1 MATATRTTR
10 QGRRSAAPDAVA
22 AAAVDLARA
31 AAEEIA
37 EPGAVGE
44 HLGVRAEG
52 ERLVSH
58 MFDCTAKGYRGWR
71 WTVTLARA
79 PRARVA
85 TVCEAELLP
94 GDDALL
100 APPWVPWADRLRPG
114 DLGATDVL
122 PRVADDVRL
131 EPGFTATGDEDVDQV
146 GFHELGLGRPRVL
159 SREGRHEAA
168 TRWHDGDFGPGSPT
182 AKAAA
187 APCRT
192 CGFYLSLAG
201 ALRQEFGICANEW
214 SPADGHVVANDF
226 GCGAHSETDIERR
239 AEPLPPPVLDEVGYD
254 PLVR

>member
-10 QGRRSAAPDAVA
+10 PARRSATPDAVA

-44 HLGVRAEG
+44 HLGVRSEG

-58 MFDCTAKGYRGWR
+58 MFACTAKGYPGWR
-71 WTVTLARA
+71 WTVTVARA
-79 PRARVA
+79 PRARAA

-100 APPWVPWADRLRPG
+100 PPPWVPWADRLRPG
-114 DLGATDVL
+114 DLGSTDVL

-146 GFHELGLGRPRVL
+146 GFFELGLGRHRVL
-159 SREGRHEAA
+159 SREGREEAA
-168 TRWHDGDFGPGSPT
+168 TRWHDGDFGPDSPT

-192 CGFYLSLAG
+192 CGFYLPLAG

-214 SPADGHVVANDF
+214 SPADGHVVTNDF
-226 GCGAHSETDIERR
+226 GCGAHSETDVERR